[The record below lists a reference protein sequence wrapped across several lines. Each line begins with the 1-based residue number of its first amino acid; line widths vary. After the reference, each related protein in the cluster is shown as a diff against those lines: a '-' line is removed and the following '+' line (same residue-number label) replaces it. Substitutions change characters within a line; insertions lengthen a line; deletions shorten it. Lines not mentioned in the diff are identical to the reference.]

1 MTRAKQT
8 TPLKRVGQ
16 TVVAANKRKRPQ
28 EHEDTPRPGVR
39 TKIFKPEED
48 GFEDNEVEENQNNTS
63 NNQGGGGAGVETT
76 TIEEDM
82 FWEEDRQGKDSW
94 VTEARKYRL
103 PISSKTLA
111 LACPADECLKMKGE
125 MTPVYIECKSRQGG
139 TYVSMMYCCNYCNAM
154 TESREEAQKN
164 NIFAGHNVSKFVQN
178 YIRRARDCGIK
189 DISTIP
195 VPGGLTCPGMMPSI
209 LNQASDKLP
218 TIDVSEKL
226 KAMETKLEEIHHI
239 IIKEFGKKK
248 PAVIMEDEFEK
259 IELVD
264 EEEEEIPCSQVTEE
278 S

>member
-1 MTRAKQT
+1 
-8 TPLKRVGQ
+8 
-16 TVVAANKRKRPQ
+16 
-28 EHEDTPRPGVR
+28 VR

-63 NNQGGGGAGVETT
+63 NNQGGEGAGVETT

-94 VTEARKYRL
+94 VTEARKYKL

-218 TIDVSEKL
+218 TIDVNDRL
-226 KAMETKLEEIHHI
+226 KTIETKLDEIYQVVIGFQTREEEV
-239 IIKEFGKKK
+239 IK
-248 PAVIMEDEFEK
+248 IMDRDRDFEK
-259 IELVD
+259 VD
-264 EEEEEIPCSQVTEE
+264 LEEEEEETPCSQVTEE
-278 S
+278 ES